1 MALVMND
8 QKIIQG
14 NCWKEIQNEIPDIL
28 EELSGIVLLTHNS
41 LEFTNIIDFL
51 NKIKPNHFSNI
62 LYISLIRSY
71 NYMQLV
77 LEKKPLEQKMI
88 FFIDCVSGFAFP
100 PEDNVDDCMYHKP
113 PETLEV
119 LKDIITFGIEKC
131 NPDIIVI
138 DSLTQFINFSKPTE
152 SEISKLYEFLHSIR
166 GNVLNSIQDTFIL
179 LYDSKTSIMQNLP
192 RAHTDL
198 ILKIEMV
205 KEEPPVDTFTSLKT
219 ICSRQ

>member
-1 MALVMND
+1 MALFMND

-14 NCWKEIQNEIPDIL
+14 NYWKEIQNEIPDIL
-28 EELSGIVLLTHNS
+28 EDLSGIVLLTHNS

-71 NYMQLV
+71 NYMQLA

-100 PEDNVDDCMYHKP
+100 PDDNVDDCMYHKP
-113 PETLEV
+113 PQTFEE

-166 GNVLNSIQDTFIL
+166 GNVLNII
-179 LYDSKTSIMQNLP
+179 
-192 RAHTDL
+192 
-198 ILKIEMV
+198 
-205 KEEPPVDTFTSLKT
+205 
-219 ICSRQ
+219 